1 MAVRGEQEREAIDIG
16 IGHARYFTA
25 ASCYHLIG
33 VYSPWCGASVGMDSQ
48 IGWIG
53 KRIVAFFS
61 RLPHA
66 EPCFAKTNRQINFHV
81 ASAGIRH
88 RVINFEKG
96 WQKPQSELLDVSI
109 RLNARLMFVEA
120 CIRIESGHADINAW
134 LARNGLYAEITE
146 YLIKSSCSAAC
157 RVVDAAQ

>member
-25 ASCYHLIG
+25 ASCYHLFG
-33 VYSPWCGASVGMDSQ
+33 VYSPWCSALVGMDSQ
-48 IGWIG
+48 IELIG

-66 EPCFAKTNRQINFHV
+66 ESCFAKTNRQLNFHV
-81 ASAGIRH
+81 ASAVIRH
-88 RVINFEKG
+88 RVINFVKV

-120 CIRIESGHADINAW
+120 RIGIESGHADVDAW
-134 LARNGLYAEITE
+134 LARNIVGVGFLESR
-146 YLIKSSCSAAC
+146 L
-157 RVVDAAQ
+157 V